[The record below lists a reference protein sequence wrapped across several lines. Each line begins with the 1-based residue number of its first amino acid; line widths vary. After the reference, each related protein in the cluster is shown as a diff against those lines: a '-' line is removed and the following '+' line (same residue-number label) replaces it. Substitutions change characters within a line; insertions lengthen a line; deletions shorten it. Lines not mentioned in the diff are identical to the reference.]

1 VETQQLIFGL
11 IGGIGLFFIGMRFM
25 SEGLQ
30 KAAGDR
36 MRRILE
42 TLTNNRIV
50 AVFVG
55 LTVTSIIQSSSAT
68 SVMTV
73 SFANAGLMTLQQA
86 IGVVLG
92 ANIGTTI
99 TAQIIA
105 FNIHHYALPAIGL
118 GVGLRLF
125 AKSPKWRSIGEV
137 IMGFG
142 MLFFGLSL
150 MKDAMGPLKD
160 YPMIK
165 EIFIKFDGNPLLG
178 VLVGTIFT
186 LMMQSSSVTIGI
198 TMALATS
205 GLLSFYGSI
214 ALILGDNIGTTITAQ
229 LSSIGTN
236 TIARRTAQAHS
247 MFNLIGVCYILLLF
261 PYFLKF
267 VNWSTPGN
275 PDLMITTAEQVE
287 RFGLEL
293 GDKPY
298 IARHIAM
305 AHTLFNIINTI
316 IFLPLLG
323 VLARIASWMVP
334 QRKGDEEF
342 HLVYLNT
349 KFVDSSP
356 MAIEQ
361 ARNETVRMGKISLAM
376 LDEVMEAFSNNN
388 SKKLDSA
395 RKKEGII
402 DLLQREIITFL
413 VRTSQ
418 GSLSPEDS
426 KEINSIIHMTDNIER
441 IGDHAENLCNL
452 VERKDRLKLP
462 FTDTATND
470 IREIYV
476 ANREFLE
483 LVLNGIQKKD
493 HRIKPEADT
502 YEERINQLEDTM
514 REAHIQRL
522 NDGVCEVDSGLVFID
537 MLTNFEKIGDHAF
550 NIAEAVVGIK

>member
-1 VETQQLIFGL
+1 METQQLIFGL

-105 FNIHHYALPAIGL
+105 FKIHHYALPAIGL

-125 AKSPKWRSIGEV
+125 AKNPKWKSIGEV

-142 MLFFGLSL
+142 MLFYGLSL
-150 MKDAMGPLKD
+150 MKDAMNPLKD
-160 YPMIK
+160 SPMIR
-165 EIFIKFDGNPLLG
+165 EIFVKFDGNPLFG

-186 LMMQSSSVTIGI
+186 VMMQSSSVTIGI
-198 TMALATS
+198 TMALAAS

-214 ALILGDNIGTTITAQ
+214 VLILGDNIGTTITAQ
-229 LSSIGTN
+229 LASIGTN
-236 TIARRTAQAHS
+236 TTARRTALAHTL
-247 MFNLIGVCYILLLF
+247 FNVFGVCYILLLF
-261 PYFLKF
+261 PYFLKL
-267 VNWSTPGN
+267 VDRLTPGN
-275 PDLMITTAEQVE
+275 PDLLITTATQVE

-305 AHTLFNIINTI
+305 AHTLFNITNTI

-323 VLARIASWMVP
+323 VLARIASWMIP
-334 QRKGDEEF
+334 QRKEEEEF

-349 KFVDSSP
+349 KFVDSPP

-376 LDEVMEAFSNNN
+376 LDEVMEAFFANTT
-388 SKKLDSA
+388 KGLEQV
-395 RKKEGII
+395 RMKEGIV
-402 DLLQREIITFL
+402 DLLQREIISFL

-426 KEINSIIHMTDNIER
+426 KEINSIIHMADNIER
-441 IGDHAENLCNL
+441 IGDHAENLCDL
-452 VERKDRLKLP
+452 AERKARLKLP
-462 FTDTATND
+462 FTEIAMND
-470 IREIYV
+470 IREIYTV
-476 ANREFLE
+476 NREFLE
-483 LVLNGIQKKD
+483 LVIDGTQRKNR
-493 HRIKPEADT
+493 RIKPEADV
-502 YEERINQLEDTM
+502 YEERINSLEDLSLI
-514 REAHIQRL
+514 HI
-522 NDGVCEVDSGLVFID
+522 
-537 MLTNFEKIGDHAF
+537 
-550 NIAEAVVGIK
+550 

>member
-1 VETQQLIFGL
+1 MATQELIFGL
-11 IGGIGLFFIGMRFM
+11 IGGVGLFFIGMRFM

-68 SVMTV
+68 TVMTV
-73 SFANAGLMTLQQA
+73 SFVNAGLMTLNQA

-105 FNIHHYALPAIGL
+105 FKIHHYALPAIGL
-118 GVGLRLF
+118 GVGFRLF
-125 AKSPKWRSIGEV
+125 AKSPKWKSIGEV

-160 YPMIK
+160 SPMVK
-165 EIFIKFDGNPLLG
+165 GIFIKFDGNPLLG

-198 TMALATS
+198 TMALAAS
-205 GLLSFYGSI
+205 GLLSFYGSVT
-214 ALILGDNIGTTITAQ
+214 LVLGDNIGTTITAQ
-229 LSSIGTN
+229 LASIGTN
-236 TIARRTAQAHS
+236 TTARRTAQAHTL
-247 MFNLIGVCYILLLF
+247 FNVIGVCYILLLF

-267 VNWSTPGN
+267 VNWLTPGN
-275 PDLMITTAEQVE
+275 ADLVITSAEQVE

-305 AHTLFNIINTI
+305 AHTLFNVINTI

-323 VLARIASWMVP
+323 VLARIASWMIP
-334 QRKGDEEF
+334 RKKTEEEF

-349 KFVDSSP
+349 KFVDSPP

-361 ARNETVRMGKISLAM
+361 ARNETIRMGKISLAM
-376 LDEVMEAFSNNN
+376 LDEVMEAFFNN
-388 SKKLDSA
+388 SPKGLDSA

-426 KEINSIIHMTDNIER
+426 KEINSIIHMADNIER
-441 IGDHAENLCNL
+441 IGDHAENLSNL
-452 VERKDRLKLP
+452 VERKSRLKLP
-462 FTDTATND
+462 FTDIATND
-470 IREIYV
+470 IKEIYTV
-476 ANREFLE
+476 SREFLE
-483 LVLNGIQKKD
+483 LVINGIQKKNR
-493 HRIKPEADT
+493 RIKPEADT
-502 YEERINQLEDTM
+502 YEERVNHLEDTM
-514 REAHIQRL
+514 REGHIQRL
-522 NDGVCEVDSGLVFID
+522 NDGICEVDSGLVFID
-537 MLTNFEKIGDHAF
+537 ILTNFEKIGDHTF

>member
-1 VETQQLIFGL
+1 METQQLIFGL

-68 SVMTV
+68 TVMTV
-73 SFANAGLMTLQQA
+73 SFVNAGLMTLNQA

-105 FNIHHYALPAIGL
+105 FKIHHYALPAIGI
-118 GVGLRLF
+118 GVGFRLF
-125 AKSPKWRSIGEV
+125 AKSAKWKSIGEV

-150 MKDAMGPLKD
+150 MKDAMSPLKNS
-160 YPMIK
+160 PMVK
-165 EIFIKFDGNPLLG
+165 EIFIQFDGNPLFG

-186 LMMQSSSVTIGI
+186 VLMQSSSVTIGI
-198 TMALATS
+198 TMALAAS
-205 GLLSFYGSI
+205 GLLSFYGSV
-214 ALILGDNIGTTITAQ
+214 ALVLGDNIGTTITAQ
-229 LSSIGTN
+229 LASIGTN
-236 TIARRTAQAHS
+236 TIARRTAQVHT
-247 MFNLIGVCYILLLF
+247 MFNVIGVCYILLLF

-267 VNWSTPGN
+267 VNWVTPGN
-275 PDLMITTAEQVE
+275 PDLLITTAEQVE

-305 AHTLFNIINTI
+305 AHTLFNVINTI

-323 VLARIASWMVP
+323 VLARIASWIIP
-334 QRKGDEEF
+334 QKAGEEEF

-349 KFVDSSP
+349 KFVDSPP

-376 LDEVMEAFSNNN
+376 LDEVMDAFFNNN
-388 SKKLDSA
+388 VKGLEQV
-395 RKKEGII
+395 RKKEEIV
-402 DLLQREIITFL
+402 DMLQREIISFL

-418 GSLSPEDS
+418 GSLSPKDS
-426 KEINSIIHMTDNIER
+426 QEINSIIHMADNIER
-441 IGDHAENLCNL
+441 IGDHAENLCNI
-452 VERKDRLKLP
+452 VERKARLKLS
-462 FTDTATND
+462 FTEIAMND
-470 IREIYV
+470 IREIYT
-476 ANREFLE
+476 ANQEFLE
-483 LVLNGIQKKD
+483 FVINGIQKRNR
-493 HRIKPEADT
+493 RIKPEADA
-502 YEERINQLEDTM
+502 YEERINRLEDAM

-522 NDGVCEVDSGLVFID
+522 KDGVCEVDSGLVFID

>member
-1 VETQQLIFGL
+1 METQQLIFGL
-11 IGGIGLFFIGMRFM
+11 IGGVGLFFIGMRFM

-68 SVMTV
+68 TVMTV
-73 SFANAGLMTLQQA
+73 SFVNAGLMTLQQA

-105 FNIHHYALPAIGL
+105 FQIHHYALPAIGL
-118 GVGLRLF
+118 GVGFRLF
-125 AKSPKWRSIGEV
+125 AKSPKWRTIGEV

-142 MLFFGLSL
+142 MLFFGLAL
-150 MKDAMGPLKD
+150 MKEAMGPLKNS
-160 YPMIK
+160 PMVK
-165 EIFIKFDGNPLLG
+165 EIFVQFDGNPLLG

-186 LMMQSSSVTIGI
+186 VMMQSSSVTIGI

-205 GLLSFYGSI
+205 GLLSFYGST

-229 LSSIGTN
+229 LASIGTN
-236 TIARRTAQAHS
+236 TTARRTAQAHTL
-247 MFNLIGVCYILLLF
+247 FNVIGVGYILLLF

-267 VNWSTPGN
+267 VNWLTPGN
-275 PDLMITTAEQVE
+275 PDLLITTAEQVK

-305 AHTLFNIINTI
+305 AHTLFNILNTI

-323 VLARIASWMVP
+323 VLAKMATWMIP
-334 QRKGDEEF
+334 QRKGEEAF

-349 KFVDSSP
+349 KLVDSPP
-356 MAIEQ
+356 MAISQ

-376 LDEVMEAFSNNN
+376 LDEVMEAFFNNN
-388 SKKLDSA
+388 VKSLEQVH
-395 RKKEGII
+395 KKEGIV
-402 DLLQREIITFL
+402 DMLQREIISFL
-413 VRTSQ
+413 VRSSQ

-426 KEINSIIHMTDNIER
+426 QEINSIIHMADNIER
-441 IGDHAENLCNL
+441 NGDHAENLSAL
-452 VERKDRLKLP
+452 VERKNRLKLP
-462 FTDTATND
+462 FTETAMND
-470 IREIYV
+470 IREIYAV
-476 ANREFLE
+476 SREFLE
-483 LVLNGIQKKD
+483 AVINGIEKKNR
-493 HRIKPEADT
+493 RIKPEADT
-502 YEERINQLEDTM
+502 YEERINHLEDTM
-514 REAHIQRL
+514 RAGHIQRL
-522 NDGVCEVDSGLVFID
+522 NDGICEVDSGLVFID
-537 MLTNFEKIGDHAF
+537 MLTNFEKIGDHTF

>member
-1 VETQQLIFGL
+1 METQQLIFGL

-42 TLTNNRIV
+42 TLTNNRVV

-55 LTVTSIIQSSSAT
+55 IAVTSIIQSSSAT
-68 SVMTV
+68 TVMTV
-73 SFANAGLMTLQQA
+73 SFVNAGLMTLNQA

-92 ANIGTTI
+92 ANIGTTV

-105 FNIHHYALPAIGL
+105 FKIHHYALPAIGI

-125 AKSPKWRSIGEV
+125 AKSPKWKSIGEV

-142 MLFFGLSL
+142 MLFYGLAL
-150 MKDAMGPLKD
+150 MKDAMNPLKNSS
-160 YPMIK
+160 MVK
-165 EIFIKFDGNPLLG
+165 EIFVQFDGNPLLG

-186 LMMQSSSVTIGI
+186 VLMQSSSVTIGI
-198 TMALATS
+198 TMALASS
-205 GLLSFYGSI
+205 GLLSFYGSVT
-214 ALILGDNIGTTITAQ
+214 LILGDNIGTTVTAQ
-229 LSSIGTN
+229 LASIGTN
-236 TIARRTAQAHS
+236 TTARRTAQAHT
-247 MFNLIGVCYILLLF
+247 MFNVIGVCYILLLF

-267 VNWSTPGN
+267 VNWVTPGN
-275 PDLMITTAEQVE
+275 PDLIITTADQVK

-305 AHTLFNIINTI
+305 AHTLFNVINTI
-316 IFLPLLG
+316 LFLPLLG
-323 VLARIASWMVP
+323 VLAKISKWIIP
-334 QRKGDEEF
+334 QKKTDEEF

-349 KFVDSSP
+349 QFVDTPS

-376 LDEVMEAFSNNN
+376 LDEVMEAFFNNN
-388 SKKLDSA
+388 VKGLEQV
-395 RKKEGII
+395 RMKEGIV
-402 DLLQREIITFL
+402 DMLQREIISFL

-418 GSLSPEDS
+418 GSLSPKDS
-426 KEINSIIHMTDNIER
+426 QEINSIIHMADNIER

-452 VERKDRLKLP
+452 VERKARLKLP
-462 FTDTATND
+462 FTETAIHD
-470 IREIYV
+470 IQEIYT
-476 ANREFLE
+476 ASREFLE
-483 LVLNGIQKKD
+483 LVINGIQKRNR
-493 HRIKPEADT
+493 RIKPEADV
-502 YEERINQLEDTM
+502 YEERINNLEDTM
-514 REAHIQRL
+514 REAHIRRL
-522 NDGVCEVDSGLVFID
+522 NDGICEVDSGLVFID
-537 MLTNFEKIGDHAF
+537 MLTNFEKIGDHTF

>member
-1 VETQQLIFGL
+1 MATQELIFGL

-42 TLTNNRIV
+42 TLTNNRVV

-68 SVMTV
+68 TVMTV
-73 SFANAGLMTLQQA
+73 SFVNAGLMTLNQA

-105 FNIHHYALPAIGL
+105 FKIHHYALPAIGI

-125 AKSPKWRSIGEV
+125 AKNNQWRSIGEV

-150 MKDAMGPLKD
+150 MKDAMGPLKNS
-160 YPMIK
+160 PMVK
-165 EIFIKFDGNPLLG
+165 EIFVQFDGNPLLG

-186 LMMQSSSVTIGI
+186 VMMQSSSVTIGI
-198 TMALATS
+198 TMALAAS

-229 LSSIGTN
+229 LASIGTN
-236 TIARRTAQAHS
+236 TTARRTAQAHTL
-247 MFNLIGVCYILLLF
+247 FNVIGVCYILLLF
-261 PYFLKF
+261 PHFLKF
-267 VNWSTPGN
+267 VNWVTPGN
-275 PDLMITTAEQVE
+275 PDLLITTTEQVE

-305 AHTLFNIINTI
+305 AHTLFNVINTI

-323 VLARIASWMVP
+323 VLTRIASLMIS
-334 QRKGDEEF
+334 QKAGDEEF

-349 KFVDSSP
+349 KFVDSPP

-376 LDEVMEAFSNNN
+376 LDEVMDAFFNNN
-388 SKKLDSA
+388 VKGLEQVH
-395 RKKEGII
+395 KKEGIV
-402 DLLQREIITFL
+402 DMLQREIISFL

-418 GSLSPEDS
+418 GSLSPKDS
-426 KEINSIIHMTDNIER
+426 QEINSIIHMVDNIER
-441 IGDHAENLCNL
+441 IGDHGENLCNI
-452 VERKDRLKLP
+452 VERKARLKLS
-462 FTDTATND
+462 FTDTAAND
-470 IREIYV
+470 IKEIYTV
-476 ANREFLE
+476 NREFLE
-483 LVLNGIQKKD
+483 LVINGIQKKNR
-493 HRIKPEADT
+493 RIKPEADT

-514 REAHIQRL
+514 REGHIMRL
-522 NDGVCEVDSGLVFID
+522 NNGICEVDSGLVFID
-537 MLTNFEKIGDHAF
+537 MLTNFEKIGDHTF

>member
-1 VETQQLIFGL
+1 MVTQQLIFGL

-42 TLTNNRIV
+42 TLTNNRVV

-55 LTVTSIIQSSSAT
+55 LTITSIIQSSSAST
-68 SVMTV
+68 VMTV
-73 SFANAGLMTLQQA
+73 SFVNAGLMTLRQG

-105 FNIHHYALPAIGL
+105 FKIHHYALPAIGL

-125 AKSPKWRSIGEV
+125 AKSHRWRSIGEV

-142 MLFFGLSL
+142 MLFYGLAL
-150 MKDAMGPLKD
+150 MKGAMSPLKD
-160 YPMIK
+160 SQVVRDL
-165 EIFIKFDGNPLLG
+165 FIQFDGNPLLG
-178 VLVGTIFT
+178 ILVGTIFT
-186 LMMQSSSVTIGI
+186 MMMQSSSVTIGI
-198 TMALATS
+198 TMTLAAS

-214 ALILGDNIGTTITAQ
+214 ALILGDNIGTTITAE
-229 LSSIGTN
+229 LASIGTN
-236 TIARRTAQAHS
+236 TAAKRTARAHT
-247 MFNLIGVCYILLLF
+247 MFNVIGVLYLLLLF
-261 PYFLKF
+261 PYFLKL
-267 VNWSTPGN
+267 VDWVAPGN
-275 PDLMITTAEQVE
+275 PDSLITTAVQAE
-287 RFGLEL
+287 RFGMEL

-305 AHTLFNIINTI
+305 AHTLFNVVNNLL
-316 IFLPLLG
+316 FLPLLG
-323 VLARIASWMVP
+323 GLARMATWMVP

-349 KFVDSSP
+349 KFVDSP
-356 MAIEQ
+356 PIAIEQ

-376 LDEVMEAFSNNN
+376 LDEVMEGFFKNDT
-388 SKKLDSA
+388 KGLEQV
-395 RKKEGII
+395 RKKEGIV
-402 DLLQREIITFL
+402 DMLQREIISFL

-418 GSLSPEDS
+418 GSLSPKDS
-426 KEINSIIHMTDNIER
+426 QEINSIIHMADNIER

-452 VERKDRLKLP
+452 VERKARLKLP
-462 FTDTATND
+462 FTEIATND
-470 IREIYV
+470 IQEIYT

-483 LVLNGIQKKD
+483 FVINGIQKRNR
-493 HRIKPEADT
+493 RIKPEADA
-502 YEERINQLEDTM
+502 YEERINHLEDAM
-514 REAHIQRL
+514 REGHIQRL

-537 MLTNFEKIGDHAF
+537 MLTNFEKIGDHCF
-550 NIAEAVVGIK
+550 NVAEAVVGIK

>member
-1 VETQQLIFGL
+1 METQQLIFGL

-42 TLTNNRIV
+42 TLTNNRVV

-55 LTVTSIIQSSSAT
+55 LTVTAIIQSSSAT

-73 SFANAGLMTLQQA
+73 SFVNAGLMTLNQA

-105 FNIHHYALPAIGL
+105 FKIHHYALPAIGL

-125 AKSPKWRSIGEV
+125 AKNPRWKSIGET

-150 MKDAMGPLKD
+150 MKDAMDPLKNS
-160 YPMIK
+160 PMVR
-165 EIFIKFDGNPLLG
+165 ELFIKFEGNPLLG
-178 VLVGTIFT
+178 VLVGTLFT
-186 LMMQSSSVTIGI
+186 MILQSSSVTIGI
-198 TMALATS
+198 TMILASS
-205 GLLSFYGSI
+205 GLLSFYGCVV
-214 ALILGDNIGTTITAQ
+214 LNLGGNIGTTITAQ
-229 LSSIGTN
+229 LASIGTN
-236 TIARRTAQAHS
+236 TTARRTAQAHTF
-247 MFNLIGVCYILLLF
+247 FNVIGVLYILLLM
-261 PYFLKF
+261 PYFLKLID
-267 VNWSTPGN
+267 WLAPGN
-275 PDLMITTAEQVE
+275 PDFLISTAAQAE
-287 RFGLEL
+287 RFGMEL

-298 IARHIAM
+298 MAHHIAM
-305 AHTLFNIINTI
+305 AHTVFNVINAI
-316 IFLPLLG
+316 IFLPLMG
-323 VLARIASWMVP
+323 VLTRIASWMIP
-334 QRKGDEEF
+334 QKAGDEEF

-349 KFVDSSP
+349 KFVDSPP

-376 LDEVMEAFSNNN
+376 IDEVMEAFFNNN
-388 SKKLDSA
+388 AKGLEQV
-395 RKKEGII
+395 RKKEGIV
-402 DLLQREIITFL
+402 DMLQREIISFL

-418 GSLSPEDS
+418 GSLSPKDS
-426 KEINSIIHMTDNIER
+426 QEINSIIHMADNIER

-452 VERKDRLKLP
+452 VERKARLKLP
-462 FTDTATND
+462 FTEIAIND
-470 IREIYV
+470 IREIYT

-483 LVLNGIQKKD
+483 FVINGIQKKNR
-493 HRIKPEADT
+493 RIKPEADV
-502 YEERINQLEDTM
+502 YEARINQLEDSM
-514 REAHIQRL
+514 REGHIQRL
-522 NDGVCEVDSGLVFID
+522 NEGVCEVDSGLVFID
-537 MLTNFEKIGDHAF
+537 MLTNFEKIGDHTF

>member
-1 VETQQLIFGL
+1 MEMQELIFGL

-36 MRRILE
+36 MRKILE
-42 TLTNNRIV
+42 TLTNNRVV

-73 SFANAGLMTLQQA
+73 SFVNAGLMTLKQA

-105 FNIHHYALPAIGL
+105 FKIHHYALPAIGL
-118 GVGLRLF
+118 GVGFRLF
-125 AKSPKWRSIGEV
+125 AKSPKWKSIGEV

-142 MLFFGLSL
+142 MLFYGLAL
-150 MKDAMGPLKD
+150 MKDAMGPLKTS
-160 YPMIK
+160 PMVK
-165 EIFIKFDGNPLLG
+165 EIFVQFDGNPLLG

-186 LMMQSSSVTIGI
+186 VLMQSSSVTIGI
-198 TMALATS
+198 TMALASS

-229 LSSIGTN
+229 LASIGTN
-236 TIARRTAQAHS
+236 STARRTAQAHTL
-247 MFNLIGVCYILLLF
+247 FNVIGVCYILLLF
-261 PYFLKF
+261 PYFLKV
-267 VNWSTPGN
+267 VNWVTPGN
-275 PDLMITTAEQVE
+275 PDLLITTAEQVE
-287 RFGLEL
+287 RFGMEM

-305 AHTLFNIINTI
+305 AHTLFNVINTI

-323 VLARIASWMVP
+323 VLARIASWMIP
-334 QRKGDEEF
+334 KKKAEEEF

-349 KFVDSSP
+349 KFVDSPP

-376 LDEVMEAFSNNN
+376 IDEVMEAFFNNN
-388 SKKLDSA
+388 AKGLEQV
-395 RKKEGII
+395 RKKEGIV
-402 DLLQREIITFL
+402 DMLQREIISFL

-418 GSLSPEDS
+418 GSLSPKDS
-426 KEINSIIHMTDNIER
+426 QEINSIIHMADNIER

-452 VERKDRLKLP
+452 AERKARLKLP
-462 FTDTATND
+462 FTETATND
-470 IREIYV
+470 IREIYTS
-476 ANREFLE
+476 NRDFLE
-483 LVLNGIQKKD
+483 LVIKGIQKKNR
-493 HRIKPEADT
+493 RIKPEADV

-514 REAHIQRL
+514 REGHIQRL
-522 NDGVCEVDSGLVFID
+522 NEGVCEVDSGLVFID
-537 MLTNFEKIGDHAF
+537 MITNFEKIGDHTF

>member
-1 VETQQLIFGL
+1 METQALIFGL

-55 LTVTSIIQSSSAT
+55 LTVTAIIQSSSAT

-73 SFANAGLMTLQQA
+73 SFVNAGLMTLKQA

-105 FNIHHYALPAIGL
+105 FKIHHYALPAIGI
-118 GVGLRLF
+118 GVGMRLF
-125 AKSPKWRSIGEV
+125 AKNPRWKSIGET

-142 MLFFGLSL
+142 MLFFGLSI
-150 MKDAMGPLKD
+150 MKDAMNPLKD
-160 YPMIK
+160 SPMVR
-165 EIFIKFDGNPLLG
+165 ELFIKFEGNPFLG
-178 VLVGTIFT
+178 ILVGTLFT
-186 LMMQSSSVTIGI
+186 MILQSSSVTIGI
-198 TMALATS
+198 TMILASS
-205 GLLSFYGSI
+205 GLLSFYGCVV
-214 ALILGDNIGTTITAQ
+214 LNLGGNIGTTITAQ
-229 LSSIGTN
+229 LASIGTN
-236 TIARRTAQAHS
+236 PAARRTAQAHTF
-247 MFNLIGVCYILLLF
+247 FNVIGVVYILLLM
-261 PYFLKF
+261 PYFLKLID
-267 VNWSTPGN
+267 WLAPGN
-275 PDLMITTAEQVE
+275 PDFLITTAAQAK
-287 RFGLEL
+287 RFGMEL

-298 IARHIAM
+298 IAHHIAM
-305 AHTLFNIINTI
+305 AHTMFNLINTI
-316 IFLPLLG
+316 LFLPLMG
-323 VLARIASWMVP
+323 VLARIAIWMIP
-334 QRKGDEEF
+334 QKAGEEEF

-349 KFVDSSP
+349 KFVDSPP

-376 LDEVMEAFSNNN
+376 INEVMEAFFNNET
-388 SKKLDSA
+388 KGLDQV
-395 RKKEGII
+395 RKKEEIV
-402 DLLQREIITFL
+402 DMLQREIISFL

-418 GSLSPEDS
+418 GSLSPKDS
-426 KEINSIIHMTDNIER
+426 QEINSIIHMADNIER

-452 VERKDRLKLP
+452 VERKARLKLP
-462 FTDTATND
+462 FTDIAIND
-470 IREIYV
+470 TREIYT

-483 LVLNGIQKKD
+483 FVIKGIQTRNR
-493 HRIKPEADT
+493 RIIPEAEA
-502 YEERINQLEDTM
+502 YEEGVNRLEDTM
-514 REAHIQRL
+514 REGHIQRL
-522 NDGVCEVDSGLVFID
+522 NEGVCEVDSGLVFID
-537 MLTNFEKIGDHAF
+537 MLTNFEKIGDHTF

>member
-1 VETQQLIFGL
+1 METQQLIFGL

-42 TLTNNRIV
+42 TLTNNRVV

-55 LTVTSIIQSSSAT
+55 LAVTSIIQSSSAT
-68 SVMTV
+68 TVMTV
-73 SFANAGLMTLQQA
+73 SFVNAGLMSLNQA

-92 ANIGTTI
+92 ANIGTTV

-105 FNIHHYALPAIGL
+105 FKIHHYALPAIGI
-118 GVGLRLF
+118 GVGFRLF

-150 MKDAMGPLKD
+150 MKDAMSPLKNSQMVKD
-160 YPMIK
+160 V
-165 EIFIKFDGNPLLG
+165 FVQFDGNPLLG

-186 LMMQSSSVTIGI
+186 VLMQSSSVTIGI
-198 TMALATS
+198 TMALASS

-214 ALILGDNIGTTITAQ
+214 ALILGDNIGTTVTAQ
-229 LSSIGTN
+229 LASIGTN
-236 TIARRTAQAHS
+236 TAAKRTAQAHT
-247 MFNLIGVCYILLLF
+247 MFNVIGVCYILLLF

-267 VNWSTPGN
+267 VNWVTPGN
-275 PDLMITTAEQVE
+275 PDLLITTADQVK

-305 AHTLFNIINTI
+305 AHTLFNVINTI
-316 IFLPLLG
+316 LFLPLLA
-323 VLARIASWMVP
+323 VLARIATFMVP
-334 QRKGDEEF
+334 QKKTDEEF

-349 KFVDSSP
+349 KFVDSPP

-376 LDEVMEAFSNNN
+376 LNEVMEAFFNNDT
-388 SKKLDSA
+388 KGLDQV
-395 RKKEGII
+395 RKKEEIV
-402 DLLQREIITFL
+402 DMLQREIISFL

-418 GSLSPEDS
+418 GSLSPKDS
-426 KEINSIIHMTDNIER
+426 QEINSIIHMADNIER

-452 VERKDRLKLP
+452 VERKTRLKLP
-462 FTDTATND
+462 FTETATHD
-470 IREIYV
+470 IREIYT

-483 LVLNGIQKKD
+483 FVINGIQKRNR
-493 HRIKPEADT
+493 RIMPEADA
-502 YEERINQLEDTM
+502 YEEVVNRLEDTM
-514 REAHIQRL
+514 REGHIQRL
-522 NDGVCEVDSGLVFID
+522 NNGVCEVDSGLVFID
-537 MLTNFEKIGDHAF
+537 MLTNFEKIGDHTF